1 MVCPSSKAGY
11 NENVLTVKE
20 EQGGEMAPA
29 IQVRSARLDDS
40 AAIADFV
47 NRARRRGE
55 PVNRAMVARRFSEV
69 GFMLAE
75 LDGQIVGMLGW
86 QVENL
91 IARVTD
97 FLVAP
102 ALDRVIAG
110 RALIQHMEEQAQ
122 TLQVEAAMLFLPPR
136 PSADL
141 IGFWELFGY
150 SENAFDSLP
159 KQWRQAAAEWNPG
172 AANVMVKVLRDTM
185 VRRPI

>member
-1 MVCPSSKAGY
+1 
-11 NENVLTVKE
+11 
-20 EQGGEMAPA
+20 MAPD
-29 IQVRSARLDDS
+29 IQVRRARLDDT

-47 NRARRRGE
+47 TRSRRRGE
-55 PVNRAMVARRFSEV
+55 PINRLMVAQRFSDV

-75 LDGQIVGMLGW
+75 LNGQIVGMLGW

-110 RALIQHMEEQAQ
+110 RALIQVMEEQAK
-122 TLQVEAAMLFLPPR
+122 TLQAEAAMLFLPPH

-150 SENAFDSLP
+150 KQQGFDTLP
-159 KQWRQAAAEWNPG
+159 KQWRKAVAEWNPG
-172 AANVMVKVLRDTM
+172 ISSVMVKVLREEM